1 MRNRAKCKL
10 CLSII
15 ESFHEHDYVG
25 CKCGEIA
32 IDGGDKYL
40 RASAKDFRNFLR
52 VDDHGDEIIVKVVN
66 DDAQGEEKSSQNADE
81 NPCKP
86 NRKELL
92 DELKVMIE
100 NIEKLPTHALSLP
113 ITHYDFVSALMLLSA
128 IFRSEEEST

>member
-10 CLSII
+10 CLSIV

-52 VDDHGDEIIVKVVN
+52 VDDEGNEIIVKVV
-66 DDAQGEEKSSQNADE
+66 DDEAKPEKDGSKDANE
-81 NPCKP
+81 NPGKP
-86 NRKELL
+86 SRKELL
-92 DELKVMIE
+92 DELKVMID
-100 NIEKLPTHALSLP
+100 NIEKLPSHALALP

-128 IFRSEEEST
+128 IFRSDAEST